1 MSHVSLDPEDR
12 PRSGLDESA
21 VINAVDRDTGNKLDG
36 SELCRPPSMLRELKL
51 APQNPLKPAR
61 KHPNLTVI
69 VLADGDPDDDLL
81 PASQLRLQSQ

>member
-1 MSHVSLDPEDR
+1 
-12 PRSGLDESA
+12 
-21 VINAVDRDTGNKLDG
+21 
-36 SELCRPPSMLRELKL
+36 MLREFKL

-69 VLADGDPDDDLL
+69 VLADGDPDEDLL